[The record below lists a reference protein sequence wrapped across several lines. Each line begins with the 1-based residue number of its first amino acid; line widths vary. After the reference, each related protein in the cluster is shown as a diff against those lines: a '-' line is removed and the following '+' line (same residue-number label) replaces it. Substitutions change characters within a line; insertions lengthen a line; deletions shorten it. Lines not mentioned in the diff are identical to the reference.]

1 MDKISILI
9 ENEAQTLELAEKL
22 AQHAFPGALFLLE
35 GELGAGKTTFT
46 KGIAKGLGISR
57 MIKSPT
63 YTLIREYQD
72 GRLPLYHMDMYRLEE
87 AGSDDLGLEEYILG
101 QGLTVIEWA
110 KFIADQLPSDFLLI
124 QFHKLSEDE
133 KVGENHL
140 EARRIE
146 LVPSGLDYQKWLDK
160 IQSQIQ
166 VIGQKEDDR
175 DE

>member
-9 ENEAQTLELAEKL
+9 ENEAQTLELAEIL
-22 AQHAFPGALFLLE
+22 AEQAFPGALFLLE

-57 MIKSPT
+57 IIKSPT

-110 KFIADQLPSDFLLI
+110 KFIEDQLPEDFLLI
-124 QFHKLSEDE
+124 QFHKLNSDE
-133 KVGENHL
+133 AATDKYL

-146 LVPSGLDYQKWLDK
+146 LFPSGLAYQKWLDN
-160 IQSQIQ
+160 IQNQLQ
-166 VIGQKEDDR
+166 VTSQKEDER